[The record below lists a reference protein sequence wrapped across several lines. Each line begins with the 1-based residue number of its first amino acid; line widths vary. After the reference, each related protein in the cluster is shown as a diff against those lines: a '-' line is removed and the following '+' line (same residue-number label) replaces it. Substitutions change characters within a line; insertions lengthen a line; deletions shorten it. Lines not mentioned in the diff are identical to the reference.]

1 MKRDDQDKRAKR
13 EQASQ
18 RKAAA
23 RPDEF
28 GLKPP
33 RDRQATRGSRAATA
47 GAVPMPA
54 PPPEDE
60 ALITADEIDTKP
72 HAWKGFEEENEPPPE
87 FDFHAPKGEGE
98 DEMDMTPMVDVT
110 FLLLIFFMVTASFVT
125 QRSISQP
132 KPSDDLPSTTVVEME
147 DQNDYVEVIIDQNNT
162 YRITSRDEEEI
173 EAPSDPEMRGQMR
186 NAKERLNARKLIV
199 TAHEECWHEKVVK
212 AWDYGTTLGFEEIE
226 IKTTTQNY

>member
-1 MKRDDQDKRAKR
+1 MNRKERRQDDDR
-13 EQASQ
+13 E
-18 RKAAA
+18 RKARSA
-23 RPDEF
+23 PDEF
-28 GLKPP
+28 GLKAP
-33 RDRQATRGSRAATA
+33 RRRTPSRETIAATA
-47 GAVPMPA
+47 ASVAMPA

-72 HAWKGFEEENEPPPE
+72 HAWKGFEEENEQPPE
-87 FDFHAPKGEGE
+87 FDFHRAKEEGE

-125 QRSISQP
+125 QRSIQQP
-132 KPSDDLPSTTVVEME
+132 KPSQDEPSRNPIVEE

-173 EAPSDPEMRGQMR
+173 EAPSDPEMRGQLK
-186 NAKERLNARKLIV
+186 NAMERLNARKLIV